1 MAIRQKALNMKTTL
15 LLTIFATL
23 IASPALAQDAG
34 SADLGEPLA
43 EGGVVAD
50 IAIEGDDDGPLRGT
64 VTDESDW
71 EDLGIAIP
79 AFATNRDAATPAN
92 ADGTSAL
99 GQEIARVITANLR
112 NNGLFKP
119 TGPDRLPTPDF
130 PQVRSPAWSSWSGR
144 GAEMLVHGYV
154 NAAPNGR
161 LVVGCYLYDVA
172 LQDELIRE
180 GYEVRP
186 ADWRRA
192 AHKCSDLIYA
202 RLTGEDPFFD
212 SRIAYIAETGP
223 KDNRVKRLAVMDSD
237 GANHRFLTL
246 GSATALTPRY
256 SPDYSKILYLS
267 YVDGNPRIYVYD
279 IGSGRQTLVTE
290 NTSPTIAPR
299 WAPDGRHILYSMA
312 VAGNTD
318 IYRVPVTGGS
328 STRLTDTPGID
339 IGGSYSPD
347 GRQIVFESDRSGTQ
361 QCYVMNADGS
371 NQRRITFFGGRCA
384 TPEWSPRGDQIAF
397 TRIAG
402 DFNVAVMTPAGRNLR
417 VLTDGW
423 QDEAPTW
430 APNGRIIQFFRT
442 TRNAGR
448 SSLWQV
454 DLTGRNERRLPTPV
468 DASDPA
474 WGPIRP

>member
-1 MAIRQKALNMKTTL
+1 MKSRFLLAL
-15 LLTIFATL
+15 FAGF
-23 IASPALAQDAG
+23 AAAPAFAQT
-34 SADLGEPLA
+34 ADLGEPLA
-43 EGGVVAD
+43 EGGEVESIEVAG
-50 IAIEGDDDGPLRGT
+50 EETEGPLRGT

-71 EDLGIAIP
+71 SDIGVAIP
-79 AFATNRDAATPAN
+79 AFATDRNRPTPASS
-92 ADGTSAL
+92 DGTEAL
-99 GQEIARVITANLR
+99 GREIARVITANLR
-112 NNGLFKP
+112 DNGLFQP
-119 TGPDRLPTPDF
+119 VGPDSLPQPEF
-130 PQVRSPAWSSWSGR
+130 PQITDPAWGNWSGR

-154 NAAPNGR
+154 RAR
-161 LVVGCYLYDVA
+161 DDEKLVVGCYLYDVA
-172 LQDELIRE
+172 LRDELIRE
-180 GYEVRP
+180 GWVVRP

-192 AHKCSDLIYA
+192 AHKCSDLVYA

-237 GANHRFLTL
+237 GANHRFITL

-279 IGSGRQTLVTE
+279 IGSGRQQLVTE
-290 NTSPTIAPR
+290 NANPTLAPR
-299 WAPDGRHILYSMA
+299 WSPDGRHILYSMA

-318 IYRVPVTGGS
+318 IYRVPVTGG
-328 STRLTDTPGID
+328 TPERLTTAPGID
-339 IGGSYSPD
+339 IAGSYSPD
-347 GRQIVFESDRSGTQ
+347 GRRIVFESDRSGVQ
-361 QCYVMNADGS
+361 QCYIMDADGTS
-371 NQRRITFFGGRCA
+371 QRRISFFGGRCA

-402 DFNVAVMTPAGRNLR
+402 DFNIAVMTPSGGNMR
-417 VLTDGW
+417 VLTRGW

-442 TRNAGR
+442 ARNSGR

>member
-1 MAIRQKALNMKTTL
+1 MKKLFLAFTL
-15 LLTIFATL
+15 LAAS
-23 IASPALAQDAG
+23 IAGGAAAQDT
-34 SADLGEPLA
+34 DLGAPAPDGGEVETLGEVA
-43 EGGVVAD
+43 GEAEEEGGL
-50 IAIEGDDDGPLRGT
+50 EFT
-64 VTDESDW
+64 VTDESAW
-71 EDLGIAIP
+71 EDIGIAIP
-79 AFATNRDAATPAN
+79 GFATDRDAATPAN
-92 ADGTSAL
+92 SSGTAAL
-99 GQEIARVITANLR
+99 GKEIARVITANLR

-119 TGPDRLPTPDF
+119 TGPDALP
-130 PQVRSPAWSSWSGR
+130 QPAFAQIRAPGWSVWSGR
-144 GAEMLVHGYV
+144 GAEMLVHGFV
-154 NAAPNGR
+154 QARSDGR
-161 LVVGCYLYDVA
+161 LSVGCYLYDVA
-172 LQDELIRE
+172 LQDELVRE
-180 GYEVRP
+180 GWIVPP

-192 AHKCSDLIYA
+192 AHKCSDLIYS

-256 SPDYSKILYLS
+256 SPDYKRLLYLS
-267 YVDGNPRIYVYD
+267 YVDGNPRLYVYN
-279 IGSGRQTLVTE
+279 IGSGKQVLVSQST
-290 NTSPTIAPR
+290 NPTFAPR
-299 WAPDGRHILYSMA
+299 WSPDGRFILYSMA

-318 IYRVPVTGGS
+318 IYRVSSSGGNS
-328 STRLTDTPGID
+328 IRLTSTPGID

-347 GRQIVFESDRSGTQ
+347 GSKIVFESDRSGSQ
-361 QCYVMNADGS
+361 QCYVMDADGS
-371 NQRRITFFGGRCA
+371 NERRLTFFGGRCA

-402 DFNVAVMTPAGRNLR
+402 DFNIAVMNPNGRNLR

-442 TRNAGR
+442 TRNSGK
-448 SSLWQV
+448 SSLYQV
-454 DLTGRNERRLPTPV
+454 DLTGENLRRLPTPV

-474 WGPIRP
+474 WGPILP